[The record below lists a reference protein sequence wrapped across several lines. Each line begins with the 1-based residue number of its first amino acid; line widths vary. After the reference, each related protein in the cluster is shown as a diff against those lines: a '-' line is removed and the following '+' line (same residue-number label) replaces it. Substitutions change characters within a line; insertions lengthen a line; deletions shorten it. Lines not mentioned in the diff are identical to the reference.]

1 MLNELIND
9 SGCRLVGS
17 SCGENMVLEIFSK
30 LNGSCVDKC
39 VCAYNSVENDIGCVK
54 CDWEEEDV
62 DDADDN
68 NDDSDNSVNDDGVD
82 DNAYLTASFS
92 LNIFSKFTT

>member
-1 MLNELIND
+1 
-9 SGCRLVGS
+9 
-17 SCGENMVLEIFSK
+17 MVLEIFSK